1 MKIEFEIE
9 MEIGMNFGLDEVWWL
24 VIKNR
29 KSALPWGRK
38 KSNME
43 MEMDIVSMNLGLGG
57 GLALSVNHDP
67 ASRPC

>member
-43 MEMDIVSMNLGLGG
+43 MEMDIVIWGWGRFGLV
-57 GLALSVNHDP
+57 SK
-67 ASRPC
+67 S